1 MLAEPLRCL
10 RQANA
15 NRRQPNTTNGKSVNL
30 GTINNQQLLRLL
42 QLASPLL
49 PVGGYSYSEGLESLI
64 SQGII
69 QDRVTLQA
77 WIQRELKVG
86 AIRVEAAIM
95 DRAYLAGLESNFER
109 LQYWNQWLSAAR
121 ETEEL
126 RQQSWQMG
134 GSLTKLVVELTP
146 EIQDLITAIDPP
158 CNYAIAFGIIAQYW
172 QIDSPQERLRQRH
185 PTIAAYLHS
194 WVTNSLGA
202 GVKLIPLGQTA
213 GQQILWELQAEIDVL
228 AQTIPTL
235 ADDDLYGCSWGL
247 SLASMQHETLYSRLF
262 RS

>member
-1 MLAEPLRCL
+1 M
-10 RQANA
+10 
-15 NRRQPNTTNGKSVNL
+15 NL
-30 GTINNQQLLRLL
+30 EIQQNNQQLLRLL

-49 PVGGYSYSEGLESLI
+49 PVGSYSYSEGLESLI

-69 QDRVTLQA
+69 HDRITLQT
-77 WIQRELKVG
+77 WIQRELQVG
-86 AIRVEAAIM
+86 AIRVETAVM
-95 DRAYLAGLESNFER
+95 DRAYLAGLEPNLER

-134 GSLTKLVVELTP
+134 GSLAKLATELTP
-146 EIQDLITAIDPP
+146 ELRDLISEINQP

-172 QIDSPQERLRQRH
+172 QIDRST
-185 PTIAAYLHS
+185 TIAAYLHS
-194 WVTNSLGA
+194 WVTNYLGA

-213 GQQILWELQAEIDVL
+213 GQQILWELQGEIAVL
-228 AQTIPTL
+228 SQIIPDL
-235 ADDDLYGCSWGL
+235 ADDDLYACSWGL

>member
-1 MLAEPLRCL
+1 
-10 RQANA
+10 
-15 NRRQPNTTNGKSVNL
+15 VNL
-30 GTINNQQLLRLL
+30 EIQDNQQLLRLL

-64 SQGII
+64 AQEII
-69 QDRVTLQA
+69 QDRISLQA
-77 WIQRELKVG
+77 WIQRELQVG
-86 AIRVEAAIM
+86 AIRIEAAIM
-95 DRAYLAGLESNFER
+95 DRAYLAGLESNIER

-134 GSLTKLVVELTP
+134 GSLTKLAIELTP
-146 EIQDLITAIDPP
+146 EIRDLITPIVGEDSSQKHQP
-158 CNYAIAFGIIAQYW
+158 CNYAIAFGIIAQHW
-172 QIDSPQERLRQRH
+172 QIDSPLEKLHQRST
-185 PTIAAYLHS
+185 TIAAYLHS

-213 GQQILWELQAEIDVL
+213 GQQILWDLQGEIEVL
-228 AQTIPTL
+228 AQAIPHFT
-235 ADDDLYGCSWGL
+235 DDDLYACSWGL

>member
-1 MLAEPLRCL
+1 MK
-10 RQANA
+10 
-15 NRRQPNTTNGKSVNL
+15 PNSPVA
-30 GTINNQQLLRLL
+30 TINNQHLLRLL

-64 SQGII
+64 AQEII
-69 QDRVTLQA
+69 HDRITLQA
-77 WIQRELKVG
+77 WIERELRVG
-86 AIRVEAAIM
+86 AIRVETAIM
-95 DRAYLAGLESNFER
+95 DRAYLAGLESNTER

-134 GSLTKLVVELTP
+134 GSLAKLAIELTP
-146 EIQDLITAIDPP
+146 EIQDVITAIVGGACGQDYTP
-158 CNYAIAFGIIAQYW
+158 CNYAIAFGIIAQHW
-172 QIDSPQERLRQRH
+172 QVGSPPEQLLLGQTRYRQRQT
-185 PTIAAYLHS
+185 TIAAYLHS

-213 GQQILWELQAEIDVL
+213 GQQILWELQGEIEAL
-228 AQTIPTL
+228 AQTIPDFT
-235 ADDDLYGCSWGL
+235 DDDLYACSWGL

>member
-1 MLAEPLRCL
+1 VSL
-10 RQANA
+10 Q
-15 NRRQPNTTNGKSVNL
+15 
-30 GTINNQQLLRLL
+30 TINNQQLLRLL

-69 QDRVTLQA
+69 SNSTTLQT
-77 WIQRELKVG
+77 WMHRELQIG
-86 AIRVEAAIM
+86 AIRVETAIM
-95 DRAYLAGLESNFER
+95 DRAYVAGIESNRQR

-121 ETEEL
+121 ESEEL

-134 GSLTKLVVELTP
+134 GSLTKLAIELTP
-146 EIQDLITAIDPP
+146 EIQDLVTAIDRP
-158 CNYAIAFGIIAQYW
+158 CNYAIAFGIIAQHW
-172 QIDSPQERLRQRH
+172 QIDRQT
-185 PTIAAYLHS
+185 TIAAYLHS

-202 GVKLIPLGQTA
+202 GIKLIPLGQTA
-213 GQQILWELQAEIDVL
+213 GQQILWAFQGEIDAL
-228 AQTIPTL
+228 TQTILTL
-235 ADDDLYGCSWGL
+235 ADDDLYACSWGL

>member
-1 MLAEPLRCL
+1 MSIE
-10 RQANA
+10 
-15 NRRQPNTTNGKSVNL
+15 
-30 GTINNQQLLRLL
+30 TINNQQLLRLL

-69 QDRVTLQA
+69 RDRITLQT
-77 WIQRELKVG
+77 WIQRELQVG
-86 AIRVEAAIM
+86 AIRVETAVM
-95 DRAYLAGLESNFER
+95 DRAYLAGIESNSQR

-134 GSLTKLVVELTP
+134 GSLTKLAIELTP
-146 EIQDLITAIDPP
+146 GIQDLITAIDRP

-172 QIDSPQERLRQRH
+172 QIDSPQERLCQRQT
-185 PTIAAYLHS
+185 TIAAYLHS

-202 GVKLIPLGQTA
+202 GIKLIPLGQTA
-213 GQQILWELQAEIDVL
+213 GQQILWVLQGEIDAL

-235 ADDDLYGCSWGL
+235 ADEDLYACSWGL

>member
-1 MLAEPLRCL
+1 VSLE
-10 RQANA
+10 
-15 NRRQPNTTNGKSVNL
+15 
-30 GTINNQQLLRLL
+30 TINNQQLLRLL

-69 QDRVTLQA
+69 CNRVNLQT
-77 WIQRELKVG
+77 WMQRELEVG
-86 AIRVEAAIM
+86 AIRIETAVM
-95 DRAYLAGLESNFER
+95 DRAYVAGIESNHEK
-109 LQYWNQWLSAAR
+109 LQYWNQWFSAAR

-134 GSLTKLVVELTP
+134 GSLTKLAIELTP
-146 EIQDLITAIDPP
+146 EIQDLVTAIDRP
-158 CNYAIAFGIIAQYW
+158 CNYAIAFGIIAQHW
-172 QIDSPQERLRQRH
+172 QIDRKT
-185 PTIAAYLHS
+185 TIAAYLHS

-202 GVKLIPLGQTA
+202 GIKLIPLGQTA
-213 GQQILWELQAEIDVL
+213 GQQILWALQGEIDAL

-235 ADDDLYGCSWGL
+235 ADDDLYACSWGL

>member
-1 MLAEPLRCL
+1 MKP
-10 RQANA
+10 N
-15 NRRQPNTTNGKSVNL
+15 NRVEI
-30 GTINNQQLLRLL
+30 INNNLLRLL

-49 PVGGYSYSEGLESLI
+49 PVGSYSYSEGLENLI

-69 QDRVTLQA
+69 QERHSLQA
-77 WIQRELKVG
+77 WIQRELQVG

-95 DRAYLAGLESNFER
+95 DRAYLAGLESNIER
-109 LQYWNQWLSAAR
+109 LQYWNQWLSAIR

-126 RQQSWQMG
+126 RHQSWQMG

-146 EIQDLITAIDPP
+146 EIRDLITAIVGGASLPEHQP
-158 CNYAIAFGIIAQYW
+158 CNYAIAFGIIAQHW
-172 QIDSPQERLRQRH
+172 QIDRST
-185 PTIAAYLHS
+185 TIAAYLHS

-213 GQQILWELQAEIDVL
+213 GQQILWDLQGEIEVL
-228 AQTIPTL
+228 AQAIPHFT
-235 ADDDLYGCSWGL
+235 DDDLYACSWGL

>member
-1 MLAEPLRCL
+1 MKLIC
-10 RQANA
+10 
-15 NRRQPNTTNGKSVNL
+15 PNPNNDDPKNTKAKVSLETK
-30 GTINNQQLLRLL
+30 NNQQLLRLL

-49 PVGGYSYSEGLESLI
+49 PVGAYSYSEGLESLI

-69 QDRVTLQA
+69 QDRITLQA
-77 WIQRELKVG
+77 WIRRELQVG
-86 AIRVEAAIM
+86 AIRIETAIM
-95 DRAYLAGLESNFER
+95 DRAYLAGFESNGER

-146 EIQDLITAIDPP
+146 EIKDLIDTIDRP
-158 CNYAIAFGIIAQYW
+158 CNYAIAFGTIAQHW
-172 QIDSPQERLRQRH
+172 QIDRQT
-185 PTIAAYLHS
+185 TIAAYLHS
-194 WVTNSLGA
+194 WLTNFLA
-202 GVKLIPLGQTA
+202 AAIKLIPLGQTA
-213 GQQILWELQAEIDVL
+213 GQQILWALQGDIEALSGI
-228 AQTIPTL
+228 IPDL
-235 ADDDLYGCSWGL
+235 ADEDLFACTWGL